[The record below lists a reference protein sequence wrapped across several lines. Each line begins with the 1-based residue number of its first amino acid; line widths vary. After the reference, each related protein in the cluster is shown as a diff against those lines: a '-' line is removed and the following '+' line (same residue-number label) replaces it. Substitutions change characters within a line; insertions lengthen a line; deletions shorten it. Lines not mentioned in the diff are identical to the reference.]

1 MNSNFY
7 FLLRREPLHSMVCM
21 LSWWWAPWILWKDRG
36 WKNSSEHCYFT
47 SDENTFLIRICASQG
62 LMRYSPLILINLI
75 ALLMVC
81 SSSSLAL
88 IYWRKPSNDDK
99 WAIILENVH
108 HQRHIFSCA
117 AKTSKDM
124 VKSNNWQFNHILRPS
139 FGRQD
144 IFDQLNRFLRCF
156 QIKCVSDEISALHHL
171 CTLILFQ

>member
-108 HQRHIFSCA
+108 HQRHILLCWRNTKRAMIPIS
-117 AKTSKDM
+117 
-124 VKSNNWQFNHILRPS
+124 HISWKHAYAILWLLWMQHCS
-139 FGRQD
+139 LSSLIIN
-144 IFDQLNRFLRCF
+144 IFCFDFQLGQN
-156 QIKCVSDEISALHHL
+156 VHH
-171 CTLILFQ
+171 